1 MAGRFL
7 ARGHPR
13 RLADPVTTTLEQV
26 DRAVDRLAG
35 AAATGTPCAPVRDL
49 VDPADVETAYR
60 VQARLV
66 AARTR
71 AGARRIGRKIG
82 LTSPAVQ
89 AQLGVD
95 SPDFGILLDDMLVG
109 QDEPVAAGRLL
120 QPRIEAEVAFVLAAD
135 LDDVGPDG
143 QGPDLAAVTA
153 AVAVARPA
161 LEIVDS
167 RIAGWDIT
175 LADTVADNASSG
187 LFVLGD
193 AEVPL
198 AGLDTVGVQMEMARD
213 GTVVSTGSGAACL
226 GDPLLALQWLAHT
239 SARLGDPLRAGEVV
253 LSGALGPMVPVSPG
267 ETYTARLSGL
277 GEVRA
282 VFAPAVVTST
292 EEQA

>member
-7 ARGHPR
+7 VRGQGS
-13 RLADPVTTTLEQV
+13 RLAGPVTTTLEQV

-49 VDPADVETAYR
+49 VDPADVDTAYR

-66 AARTR
+66 AARTA

-95 SPDFGILLDDMLVG
+95 SPDFGTLLDDMLVG
-109 QDEPVAAGRLL
+109 QDEPVPAGRLL

-135 LDDVGPDG
+135 LDDPD
-143 QGPDLAAVTA
+143 PDLAAVTA

-198 AGLDTVGVQMEMARD
+198 SRLDTVGVRMEMARD

-226 GDPLLALQWLAHT
+226 GDPLLALQWLART
-239 SARLGDPLRAGEVV
+239 AARLGDPLRAGEVV

-282 VFAPAVVTST
+282 VFAPGVVTST